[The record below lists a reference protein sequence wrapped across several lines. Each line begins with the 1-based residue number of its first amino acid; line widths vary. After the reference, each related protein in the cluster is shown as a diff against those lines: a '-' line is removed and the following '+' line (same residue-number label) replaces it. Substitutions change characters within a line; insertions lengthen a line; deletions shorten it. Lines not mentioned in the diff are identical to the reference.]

1 MRYALLILLFCGCR
15 LLVAQSIGIDTKTGE
30 SGTAYTFIKKN
41 NCVMSFET
49 TRPDKNNAA
58 VQLCIPAAFTNLS
71 NDKIDGA
78 YAVSGKTGNEKA
90 VNTGLGG
97 VLMIDKGHCR
107 MFQSG
112 KGKLLNDSLLG
123 LVRKDGASFFQQIQC
138 IQNGKASSF
147 KDQKVFQRR
156 GIAMMKDG
164 SVCVVESKTAVT
176 LAVFSQDLVKLGVQ
190 NLMYTDMG
198 AWDEGWY
205 RDPASHQVVVIGKDL
220 SQTARQSNWVVFKN
234 AMKDH

>member
-1 MRYALLILLFCGCR
+1 MKRSLPVLLLCSFR
-15 LLVAQSIGIDTKTGE
+15 LLVAQSIGIETKTGE

-41 NCVMSFET
+41 GCVMSFET
-49 TRPDKNNAA
+49 TRPDRKNTAI
-58 VQLCIPAAFTNLS
+58 QLCIPAAFTNMS
-71 NDKIDGA
+71 NNQVDGA

-90 VNTGLGG
+90 VNASLGG
-97 VLMIDKGHCR
+97 VLMIDKGNCR

-112 KGKLLNDSLLG
+112 KGKLLNDSLYG

-138 IQNGKASSF
+138 IQNGKASGF
-147 KDQKVFQRR
+147 KDQKIFQRR

-176 LAVFSQDLVKLGVQ
+176 LAVFSQDLAKLGVQ
-190 NLMYTDMG
+190 NLVYTDMG

-205 RDPASHQVVVIGKDL
+205 RDPVSHQIVVIGKDL
-220 SQTARQSNWVVFKN
+220 SQTARQSNWVVFKTP
-234 AMKDH
+234 